1 MAGGRTV
8 AKHDKKKDKKDN
20 GRMDKKDYEKEMDK
34 LQEELG
40 AMARWLWH
48 TGKRV
53 LVIFE
58 GRDTSGKGGVINA
71 IADVLSPSQCH
82 RWAMPKPNEREQS
95 QWYFQRYISNLP
107 SAGELTLFDRSWYN
121 RAGVESVMGY
131 AKPAQVQHFL
141 EQVPVFEKLLVDD
154 GIILF
159 KYWLCV
165 DQEIQ
170 EERFQD
176 RLAEPLKRWKLSPI
190 DVTSREKY
198 AEYTRARERMLA
210 STHTKWAPWTLV
222 DFNDQRRG
230 RLNLIRNLLDRLPDT
245 RVPPR
250 KISFPRLKTK
260 PAKEAFSVVQPIK
273 NKF

>member
-1 MAGGRTV
+1 MARKQ
-8 AKHDKKKDKKDN
+8 ASKKEKKSDKKSE
-20 GRMDKKDYEKEMDK
+20 RMDKKDYEKELDK

-40 AMARWLWH
+40 SMARWLWH
-48 TGKRV
+48 TGRRV

-71 IADVLSPSQCH
+71 ISDVLSPKQCH
-82 RWAMPKPNEREQS
+82 RWAMPKASEREQT
-95 QWYFQRYISNLP
+95 QWYFQRYVANLP
-107 SAGELTLFDRSWYN
+107 SAGELVLFDRSYYN

-131 AKPAQVQHFL
+131 AKPAQVQSFL

-165 DQEIQ
+165 DQEKQ
-170 EERFQD
+170 EERFKE

-190 DVTSREKY
+190 DITSREKY

-210 STHTKWAPWTLV
+210 ATHTKWAPWTLV

-230 RLNLIRNLLDRLPDT
+230 RLNLIRDLLDRLPDT

-250 KISFPRLKTK
+250 KIEFPRLKAK